1 MKHKSIIPKAPVT
14 RILFNAGAK
23 RVSQSA
29 SDAFAEVLEKIAEDI
44 ALKAADI
51 ARHSGRK
58 TVQQEDIALAA
69 R

>member
-14 RILFNAGAK
+14 RILFKSGAK

>member
-1 MKHKSIIPKAPVT
+1 MKHTSIIPKAPVT
-14 RILFNAGAK
+14 RILFKSGAK